1 MRENYIISNKTTSS
15 KVPRSLTYNKKGR
28 TMGENK
34 TNKQATRQNNIK
46 NNKKKPTQT
55 NQPSQTR

>member
-1 MRENYIISNKTTSS
+1 
-15 KVPRSLTYNKKGR
+15 
-28 TMGENK
+28 MGENK